1 MKITKTKLK
10 QIIKEELKRL
20 VEGEVIPADFKNKTV
35 GSRLPDEMPKDEIP
49 LERTLKAMISDL
61 REKYDLAGAL
71 LKSARGDA
79 MQISEFSRAVEDGF
93 RIEADML
100 EIISALEEASV
111 ALDPLEL

>member
-10 QIIKEELKRL
+10 QIIEEELKRL

-61 REKYDLAGAL
+61 REKYDLAAAL
-71 LKSARGDA
+71 VESAIGDA
-79 MQISEFSRAVEDGF
+79 VDISKFSSEIEGGF

-100 EIISALEEASV
+100 EIISALEEASK